1 MYFGELERLTKGV
14 EVVMSEDEK
23 KMAGKIIDV
32 LQEGELT
39 YDDAYAVLYH
49 TALVLS
55 NKSRFTHL

>member
-1 MYFGELERLTKGV
+1 MYFLDIEKLTKGV
-14 EVVMSEDEK
+14 DVIMDEK
-23 KMAGKIIDV
+23 EKELSGKIIAV

-39 YDDAYAVLYH
+39 YDEAYAVLYH